1 MPDIN
6 SLKRERAEL
15 NTRVQTLAA
24 QPTLSAEEIAE
35 FDGLRVQFDALTGNI
50 ARAES
55 AEAMAAAAAV
65 PVQQSLTPT
74 ASAPVQPRDHAAEKR
89 HQASVFA
96 GILGALKHAPNNP
109 QAASEFAQRTMLDNG
124 VGNEVS
130 MALTSVTSS
139 GGAVL
144 IPTQLA
150 NFVIE
155 RLVPNSVVRM
165 MGAQSLP
172 LNNGNLDISR
182 ISGGATAGYIGRD
195 ADVPVGQQ
203 TFDKVSLVAKK
214 LAALVPIGNDLI
226 RFAGVDPRVD
236 SLVTN
241 DVAISIAN
249 AEDAA
254 FIRADGTANTPK
266 GLRYWTP
273 SGNVLTSTVIT
284 SLTGAALIQ
293 AITNDAGRAI
303 LAVRRANVRM
313 RNPGWLMHPDSVQ
326 FLADLRTTT
335 GDVVFPE
342 ISDGKFRG
350 YPIGITTAI
359 PTTLTIGGATG
370 NGSEI
375 YFVDFAEMIIGESLN
390 ISVAISME
398 AAYTDPGTGLKVSA
412 FERDQTLIRIIT
424 ENDFGPRHP
433 EAIAVLKDVTWYR

>member
-1 MPDIN
+1 MTDIN
-6 SLKRERAEL
+6 TLKRERADL
-15 NTRVQTLAA
+15 NTRVQVLAA
-24 QPTLSAEEIAE
+24 QPEMTAEAMAE
-35 FDGLRVQFDALTGNI
+35 FDGLKVKFDGLTAQIG
-50 ARAES
+50 RAEA
-55 AEAMAAAAAV
+55 AETMAALAAV
-65 PVQQSLTPT
+65 PVMESLTPT
-74 ASAPVQPRDHAAEKR
+74 LAARPRDHAQEKQ

-96 GILGALKHAPNNP
+96 GILGALKHAPSNP
-109 QAASEFAQRTMLDNG
+109 QAASEFAQRTMKTNG
-124 VGNEVS
+124 VGTEVA

-144 IPTQLA
+144 IPTNLA
-150 NFVIE
+150 NYVIE
-155 RLVPNSVVRM
+155 RLIPNSVVRM

-182 ISGGATAGYIGRD
+182 ITGGATAGYIGRD
-195 ADVPVGQQ
+195 ADVPVSQQ
-203 TFDKVSLVAKK
+203 TFDKINLVAKK

-226 RFAGVDPRVD
+226 RFAGIDPRVD

-241 DVAISIAN
+241 DIAISIAN

-266 GLRYWTP
+266 GLRYWCA

-284 SLTGAALIQ
+284 ALTGAALVQ

-303 LAVRRANVRM
+303 LAVRRANIRM

-342 ISDGKFRG
+342 IADGKFRG
-350 YPIGITTAI
+350 YPVGITTAI
-359 PTTLTIGGATG
+359 PTTLTVGGATG

-412 FERDQTLIRIIT
+412 FERDQTLIRVIT
-424 ENDFGPRHP
+424 ENDFGPRHT
-433 EAIAVLKDVTWYR
+433 EAIAVIKDVTWYR